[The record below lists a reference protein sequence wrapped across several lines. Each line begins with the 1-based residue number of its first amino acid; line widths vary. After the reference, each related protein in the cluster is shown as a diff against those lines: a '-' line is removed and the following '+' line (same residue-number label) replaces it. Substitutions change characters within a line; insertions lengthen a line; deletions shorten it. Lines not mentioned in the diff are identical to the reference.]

1 MKGVVYDYEMVYDVC
16 FRNSPYRSAIMSISI
31 MNIFLDSN
39 TYFVD
44 LCFYLALIYSTCSSA
59 M

>member
-31 MNIFLDSN
+31 MNIFLDSKMA
-39 TYFVD
+39 V
-44 LCFYLALIYSTCSSA
+44 LKLIPSQKCCRT
-59 M
+59 